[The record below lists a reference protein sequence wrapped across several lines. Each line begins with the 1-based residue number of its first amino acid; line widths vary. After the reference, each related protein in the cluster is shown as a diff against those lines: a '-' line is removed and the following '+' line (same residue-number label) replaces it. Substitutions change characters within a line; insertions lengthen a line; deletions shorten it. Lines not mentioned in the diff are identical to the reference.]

1 MFFFFLKVTDSKNDI
16 FAKGKDKV
24 FIKTSV
30 LNAENIG
37 ARCVAPQKIM
47 SCKAR
52 RISALKL
59 KLSSIYSEMFHVEHL
74 IFVKK
79 ELFFI
84 ILIDF
89 EVP

>member
-1 MFFFFLKVTDSKNDI
+1 MTDSKNDI

-30 LNAENIG
+30 LNAENID
-37 ARCVAPQKIM
+37 ARCVAPQKII

-52 RISALKL
+52 CIFALKF
-59 KLSSIYSEMFHVEHL
+59 KVPNIYGKMFHVEHL
-74 IFVKK
+74 IFIKK

-89 EVP
+89 EVL